1 MEKYIKYIIA
11 IFVTASLV
19 ACASNKSVNEVFN
32 SRIDLVGKK
41 VNVKGILLSQAAIL
55 KLCQKE
61 LGDDCLNL
69 EVSSEDIEILN
80 SYIDSN
86 VLIEGIYLDHEYV
99 ERNGELS
106 FFPSRLQV
114 VSFEKQDKFN

>member
-41 VNVKGILLSQAAIL
+41 VNVKGILLSQTGTL

-69 EVSSEDIEILN
+69 EVRSEDIEILN
-80 SYIDSN
+80 SYI
-86 VLIEGIYLDHEYV
+86 E
-99 ERNGELS
+99 
-106 FFPSRLQV
+106 
-114 VSFEKQDKFN
+114 